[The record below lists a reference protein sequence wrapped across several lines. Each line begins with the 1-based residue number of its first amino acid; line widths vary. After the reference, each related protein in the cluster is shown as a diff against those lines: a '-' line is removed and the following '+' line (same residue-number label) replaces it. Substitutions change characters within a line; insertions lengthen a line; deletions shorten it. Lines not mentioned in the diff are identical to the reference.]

1 MMEPDWPLVSADH
14 CNEKKPIQTYR
25 LVPIDESVLMGDF
38 VDYLNEPFL
47 EEDYMANYL
56 DMLKEYSDSSNSSEL
71 RRRMMQL
78 SNPIQ
83 NVNRRLF
90 GSDSSSDSG
99 SGSDRDDSLT
109 ERFNMLRQWRR
120 AAR

>member
-1 MMEPDWPLVSADH
+1 SADH

-71 RRRMMQL
+71 RRRMAQL

-90 GSDSSSDSG
+90 GSDSSSDG
-99 SGSDRDDSLT
+99 DDSLT
-109 ERFNMLRQWRR
+109 ERFNALRRLNMPDR
-120 AAR
+120 D

>member
-14 CNEKKPIQTYR
+14 CNEKKPIQIYK
-25 LVPIDESVLMGDF
+25 LVPIDESVLMVDF

-47 EEDYMANYL
+47 EEDYVSNYL
-56 DMLKEYSDSSNSSEL
+56 DMLKEYSAPSNSSEL
-71 RRRMMQL
+71 RRRMTQL

-90 GSDSSSDSG
+90 GSNSGSNSDSDSG
-99 SGSDRDDSLT
+99 SDDSLT
-109 ERFNMLRQWRR
+109 ERFNMLRQ
-120 AAR
+120 